1 MQAQALF
8 SLLCVWGVYA
18 APRPPPSPPST
29 GAVASGV
36 WRNVFVEA
44 GYPAADVDA
53 RLAAILSQLFSG
65 NPANETLIYP
75 AQDAS
80 ADAAYL
86 WSVDSNDVRTEG
98 MSYGMMAALQV
109 GNATL
114 FGQLFRF
121 WKRYLQHPPGDPRA
135 GYSCWHAQ
143 TSGAC
148 MDANPA
154 SDGETFAAAALLFAA
169 ARWGNAGAIN
179 YTAEADIILD
189 AALGKVRFWRG
200 VGGARCCAQA
210 PHPPAHHTHRNRF
223 SPPPATARR
232 KARLAGC
239 RGATPLLICGA
250 APRRATRTRP
260 LCASCPTPPRPHTR
274 TPHVSRARPS
284 PPLTHKDKCAPSHGH
299 PKANTSSHAQT

>member
-1 MQAQALF
+1 MFKEL
-8 SLLCVWGVYA
+8 LLCVCGVYA

-29 GAVASGV
+29 GAVATGV
-36 WRNVFVEA
+36 WRNIFVEA

-53 RLAAILSQLFSG
+53 RLAAIVSQLFSG

-80 ADAAYL
+80 VDAAYL

-98 MSYGMMAALQV
+98 MSYGMMAALQL

-135 GYSCWHAQ
+135 GYACWHAQ
-143 TSGAC
+143 TSGSC

-179 YTAEADIILD
+179 FTAEADIILD
-189 AALGKVRFWRG
+189 AALGKVRFLARAWRRTS
-200 VGGARCCAQA
+200 A
-210 PHPPAHHTHRNRF
+210 PPARSHAPKLLSNTHL
-223 SPPPATARR
+223 PPA
-232 KARLAGC
+232 G
-239 RGATPLLICGA
+239 
-250 APRRATRTRP
+250 RRALR
-260 LCASCPTPPRPHTR
+260 CAGVQLRCQHVGRRHAGRRGPTPCAL
-274 TPHVSRARPS
+274 RALRLRS
-284 PPLTHKDKCAPSHGH
+284 VVHGPLM
-299 PKANTSSHAQT
+299 

>member
-1 MQAQALF
+1 M
-8 SLLCVWGVYA
+8 
-18 APRPPPSPPST
+18 
-29 GAVASGV
+29 
-36 WRNVFVEA
+36 EA
-44 GYPAADVDA
+44 GYSAVDVDA
-53 RLAAILSQLFSG
+53 RLAAIVSQLFAG

-98 MSYGMMAALQV
+98 MSYGMMAALQL

-121 WKRYLQHPPGDPRA
+121 WKKYLQHPLGDPRA
-135 GYSCWHAQ
+135 GYACWHAQ
-143 TSGAC
+143 TSGSC

-179 YTAEADIILD
+179 YTAEANIILD
-189 AALGKVRFWRG
+189 AALGKVRLLAGF
-200 VGGARCCAQA
+200 GGARSSAQA
-210 PHPPAHHTHRNRF
+210 PHPPADVNQNC
-223 SPPPATARR
+223 SPNPRR
-232 KARLAGC
+232 KTRPAGC
-239 RGATPLLICGA
+239 RGAIPLSTCGA

-260 LCASCPTPPRPHTR
+260 LCASCPTPPRRRTR
-274 TPHVSRARPS
+274 TPHVSCFCRARPRPS
-284 PPLTHKDKCAPSHGH
+284 HIQRQAPPLTT
-299 PKANTSSHAQT
+299 PK